1 MFRTKRQ
8 SIFKIYNSFRTCP
21 EKEGIPLSQKPNDMT
36 RIINI
41 KRHLHFAFAFVKH
54 AYLLISVCK
63 MNYHTDIVN
72 F

>member
-1 MFRTKRQ
+1 
-8 SIFKIYNSFRTCP
+8 
-21 EKEGIPLSQKPNDMT
+21 MT
-36 RIINI
+36 RIINV

-72 F
+72 FFWEGVLIGGGVLESGAYFENFTF